1 MGGKTLRVLILYAIS
16 VAIFLSISSLSFA
29 ETAEMYY
36 LLGQKY
42 MSDGKFDMASL
53 SLKKAV
59 ELAPDWAEAHNALG
73 MSYFQLFKFDDA
85 IAQFDKAIEL
95 KPYYTEAK
103 INRNRTKNAV
113 ERYKPVKGFK
123 IKTWHKLTVISI
135 VVAAIVVTYI
145 IIARKE

>member
-16 VAIFLSISSLSFA
+16 VAIFLSISLLSFA

-36 LLGQKY
+36 SLGQKY
-42 MSDGKFDMASL
+42 MSDGKFDMAAL
-53 SLKKAV
+53 SLEKAV

-73 MSYFQLFKFDDA
+73 MSYFQLFKFDEA
-85 IAQFDKAIEL
+85 IAQFDKAIAM

-113 ERYKPVKGFK
+113 ERYEPVKGFK